1 MGGSFISSLVA
12 EKSRYIQYKTF
23 GNFGIIVVQVIKKR
37 GISMDLERIEQQ
49 FAFCREIDKEKMI
62 MRQTYRS
69 DGQSKENDAEHAW
82 HMAIMA
88 ILLSEYANEKIDV
101 LKTVTMLL
109 IHDIVEIDAGD
120 TYAYDSEAKKSQR
133 QREEKAANRI
143 FGLLPEDQQK
153 QFRAIWEEFE
163 ACETPEAK
171 FARAM
176 DNIQPIMLNA
186 LTNGKSWQEKGVH
199 LSQILNRNMRTEEGA
214 KELWKYAYA
223 NMLAPNVEKGRIKDG
238 GMLVNNIV
246 LNNGVTIP
254 QIGIGVFLTP
264 QGEVTENSVRWALEA
279 GYRHVDTA
287 MIYENEEDVGNAIK
301 AGLVA
306 REDIFITTKLWNE
319 DIRQGRAREA
329 FFESLKRLQTDYVDL
344 YLIHWPAT
352 GYEEAWKVME
362 ELYKEGRIKAIG
374 VSNFQIHHLEQL
386 EKIASVVPAVN
397 QIESH
402 PYFTNQEVIDYC
414 KEKNIA
420 VEVWS
425 PLGGTGGNLLEDETL
440 RELAAKYGKT
450 PAQIVIRWDIQREV
464 IVLPKSVHR
473 DRIISNLDVFDFELE
488 KEDMERIDRLNKD
501 MRIGAHPDT
510 FTF

>member
-1 MGGSFISSLVA
+1 
-12 EKSRYIQYKTF
+12 
-23 GNFGIIVVQVIKKR
+23 
-37 GISMDLERIEQQ
+37 MDKNRLEQQ

-120 TYAYDSEAKKSQR
+120 TYAYDNEAKKSQR

-186 LTNGKSWQEKGVH
+186 LTNGKSWQEKGVR
-199 LSQILNRNMRTEEGA
+199 LAQILNRNIHTENGS
-214 KELWKYAYA
+214 KSLWEYAYT
-223 NMLAPNVEKGRIKDG
+223 NMIAPNVDMDRIKDG
-238 GMLVNNIV
+238 GKLVKNIV
-246 LNNGVTIP
+246 LNNGVSIP
-254 QIGIGVFLTP
+254 QVGIGVFLTP
-264 QGEVTENSVRWALEA
+264 KGEVTENSVRWALEA
-279 GYRHVDTA
+279 GYRHIDTA
-287 MIYENEEDVGNAIK
+287 MIYENEENVGNVIK
-301 AGLVA
+301 TGLVK

-319 DIRQGRAREA
+319 DIRKGRAKEA
-329 FFESLKRLQTDYVDL
+329 FEESLKRLQTDYVDL
-344 YLIHWPAT
+344 YLIHWPAE
-352 GYEEAWKVME
+352 GYEEAWSVME
-362 ELYKEGRIKAIG
+362 ELYREGKIKAIG

-386 EKIASVVPAVN
+386 AKTATVMPVVN

-414 KEKNIA
+414 KQKNIA

-425 PLGGTGGNLLEDETL
+425 PLGGTGGNLLEDDTL
-440 RELAAKYGKT
+440 QKLADKYQKT
-450 PAQIVIRWDIQREV
+450 PAQIVIRWDIQRDV

-473 DRIISNLDVFDFELE
+473 DRIISNLEVYDFVLE
-488 KEDMERIDRLNKD
+488 DADMELINQLNKD

>member
-1 MGGSFISSLVA
+1 M
-12 EKSRYIQYKTF
+12 Y
-23 GNFGIIVVQVIKKR
+23 
-37 GISMDLERIEQQ
+37 MDKNRLEQQ

-186 LTNGKSWQEKGVH
+186 LTNGKSWQEKGVR
-199 LSQILNRNMRTEEGA
+199 LAQILNRNIHTENGS
-214 KELWKYAYA
+214 KSLWEYAYT
-223 NMLAPNVEKGRIKDG
+223 NMIAPNVDMDRIKDG
-238 GMLVNNIV
+238 GKLVKNIV
-246 LNNGVTIP
+246 LNNGVSIP
-254 QIGIGVFLTP
+254 QVGIGVFLTP
-264 QGEVTENSVRWALEA
+264 KGEVTENSVRWALEA
-279 GYRHVDTA
+279 GYRHIDTA
-287 MIYENEEDVGNAIK
+287 MIYENEENVGNVIK
-301 AGLVA
+301 TGLVK

-319 DIRQGRAREA
+319 DIRKGRAKEA
-329 FFESLKRLQTDYVDL
+329 FEESLKRLQTDYVDL
-344 YLIHWPAT
+344 YLIHWPAE
-352 GYEEAWKVME
+352 GYEEAWSVME
-362 ELYKEGRIKAIG
+362 ELYREGKIKAIG

-386 EKIASVVPAVN
+386 AKTATVMPVVN

-414 KEKNIA
+414 KQKNIA

-425 PLGGTGGNLLEDETL
+425 PLGGTGGNLLEDDTL
-440 RELAAKYGKT
+440 QKLANKYQKT
-450 PAQIVIRWDIQREV
+450 PAQIVIRWDIQRDV

-473 DRIISNLDVFDFELE
+473 DRIISNLEVYDFVLE
-488 KEDMERIDRLNKD
+488 DADMELINQLNKD